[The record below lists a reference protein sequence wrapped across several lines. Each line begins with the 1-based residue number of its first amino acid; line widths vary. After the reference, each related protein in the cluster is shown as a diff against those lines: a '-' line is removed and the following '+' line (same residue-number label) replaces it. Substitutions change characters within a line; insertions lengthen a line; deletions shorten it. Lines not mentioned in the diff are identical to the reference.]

1 MTHGSQALS
10 HFPLGRSLH
19 GSRHSCNRRY
29 RGTGV
34 RSLVKR
40 TWQCGRLD
48 SLPCCRCETYKQL
61 TGFPRPYI
69 ASRAILSRGKIRQGV
84 T

>member
-19 GSRHSCNRRY
+19 GSRQSYNRRY
-29 RGTGV
+29 RGTDV
-34 RSLVKR
+34 RSLVER
-40 TWQCGRLD
+40 TWQVVALT
-48 SLPCCRCETYKQL
+48 PCPAADVKRISSS
-61 TGFPRPYI
+61 PHHYI
-69 ASRAILSRGKIRQGV
+69 AGRAILSRCKVRQGV

>member
-29 RGTGV
+29 RGTGGEASSKGLGNV
-34 RSLVKR
+34 VALTPCPAADVKR
-40 TWQCGRLD
+40 TSS
-48 SLPCCRCETYKQL
+48 SL
-61 TGFPRPYI
+61 
-69 ASRAILSRGKIRQGV
+69 ASPVLISPVVLSCQEVRYVKE
-84 T
+84 